1 MKSILLHVA
10 DDPQFEGRLQGA
22 LDLARL
28 MGGHLDC
35 LQTRRI
41 PAFYGAETAG
51 FSGSATMVMQLMDM
65 EEKTAAQN
73 RERVTGR
80 LSHEDVPWSWFDTM
94 GDPAYMLVERSLL
107 SDVIVLSQPESG
119 RDDAARTLSH
129 VVTRAETAVLV
140 MPTTAKSLA
149 LDKPVLIAWKPTTEA
164 ANAVRAAVPLLKTA
178 SRVDVLTIDAPD
190 EADLPPLDVAE
201 YLSRHGIRSEV
212 HTRSSGDRST
222 ADTLQAAAGEL
233 GSGIIVMGGYGRSR
247 AMEFLLGGVTRR
259 FLQST
264 AFPLLMAH

>member
-28 MGGHLDC
+28 MGGHVDC

-65 EEKTAAQN
+65 EEKAAADN
-73 RERVTGR
+73 RERVTAR
-80 LSHEDVPWSWFDTM
+80 LANEDVPWSWFDSM
-94 GDPAYMLVERSLL
+94 GDPAFTLVERSMLN
-107 SDVIVLSQPESG
+107 DVVVLSQPESG
-119 RDDAARTLSH
+119 RDEAARTLAH
-129 VVTRAETAVLV
+129 VVTRAETPVLV
-140 MPTTAKSLA
+140 MPSTAKSLP
-149 LDKPVLIAWKPTTEA
+149 LDRPVLIAWKPTAEA
-164 ANAVRAAVPLLKTA
+164 AKAVRASVPLLRTA
-178 SRVDVLTIDAPD
+178 VRVDVLSIDAPD
-190 EADLPPLDVAE
+190 EADLPPLDVAA
-201 YLSRHGIRSEV
+201 YLSRHGVHAEV
-212 HTRSSGDRST
+212 HSRASGNRST
-222 ADTLQAAAGEL
+222 AEALQAAAGEM

-259 FLQST
+259 FLQAT
-264 AFPLLMAH
+264 AYPLLMAH